1 MLRLSQG
8 FIFLYSLGLGDQYL
22 QNPKG
27 SNNRL
32 NEKSANRNNA
42 NRLFDSQNN
51 NRGGYN
57 VGETGEAGQAFQ
69 QNDFGEGTAEEMYD
83 VGQQTNN
90 QYDLIYEEESA
101 LRLTWTSQHGCGN
114 SMNNCN
120 MVIQF
125 GCDTYDA
132 STDNNNGV
140 DIDNDNLSQGLGIR
154 MGLHNGGNTGTPGET
169 ANFDNVQT
177 TYNQNNNN
185 NRGRHESEEFYTFCR
200 RRQRDT
206 GLFLADQKLKGNSQ
220 KYTRQN
226 PNGNRRGLECPE
238 ERDYFPWPHPSPWR
252 DLFWIG
258 HDYEYCKTNIAPL
271 SENISPKYSCAG
283 SADGHSLPTD
293 DQGEQVT
300 QQGCEDEG
308 GHWVSHT
315 AGRMEATDAEFI
327 NNFCQDSEWSQVNH
341 LGNVDGTTLGGQM
354 NNIMWN
360 IPSVDDL
367 VNTWGCHLYT
377 ETVGTTTDNTQ
388 ANDVDMQYVRG
399 VIRTRYNISTGDY
412 DQYQTFS
419 DQNNDPGNGVIS
431 PVTQNPTIDVG
442 AYMQGLRL
450 ALNTAQTGRTFQDRS
465 HVFSIMKKPATAP
478 AAQRNFNTLN
488 VNVRGKRGNI
498 VQTFPAME
506 YDFEP
511 NDFVMSQQQCVHFQW
526 TGSNT
531 HNNGNPA
538 GDGQAGDAGEGA
550 GGTDRSNIMEMK
562 SLRKNFPMAYD
573 VEKEAGTAGTESF
586 FDQVSCKYPVD
597 DSDRWITDTDFV
609 KAIFATAGYYYYD
622 DANGNRN
629 ELKSVDDDNAVDV
642 LLNNV
647 SASFKQGLICC
658 TNTDSKPGT
667 YYFQSTRN
675 NNFSNRSQKMRIQIK
690 QGTTQAFQFYP
701 AAF

>member
-1 MLRLSQG
+1 MLRLTQG
-8 FIFLYSLGLGDQYL
+8 FVFLFSLGVGDQYL

-57 VGETGEAGQAFQ
+57 VGETGEAGQAFN
-69 QNDFGEGTAEEMYD
+69 QNDFGEGTPEEMYD

-90 QYDLIYEEESA
+90 QYDLIYQEESQ

-114 SMNNCN
+114 PMNNCN

-132 STDNNNGV
+132 LGDQDNDADLN
-140 DIDNDNLSQGLGIR
+140 NDNLSQGLGIR
-154 MGLHNGGNTGTPGET
+154 MGLHNGGNTNTPDETNNFNNVAGTFQ
-169 ANFDNVQT
+169 N
-177 TYNQNNNN
+177 NNNN
-185 NRGRHESEEFYTFCR
+185 NRGRHESEEFYAFCR
-200 RRQRDT
+200 NRQRDT
-206 GLFLADQKLKGNSQ
+206 GLFLADQKLKGNTQ

-238 ERDYFPWPHPSPWR
+238 ERDYYPWPHPSPWR
-252 DLFWIG
+252 DLFWVG

-271 SENISPKYSCAG
+271 SENLVAKGSCAG
-283 SADGHSLPTD
+283 SGGVHDLPTN
-293 DQGEQVT
+293 DQGAQVT
-300 QQGCEDEG
+300 EAGCQAEG
-308 GHWVSHT
+308 GTWVT
-315 AGRMEATDAEFI
+315 NTWGIMEDTEAQFI
-327 NNFCQDSEWSQVNH
+327 NNFCQDSKWTQVNH
-341 LGNVDGTTLGGQM
+341 LGNADGTTLGGQM
-354 NNIMWN
+354 NSIMWN

-367 VNTWGCHLYT
+367 VNTWKCHQYT
-377 ETVGTTTDNTQ
+377 DTIGTTTDGTTGNT
-388 ANDVDMQYVRG
+388 NTIQYVRG

-412 DQYQTFS
+412 DQYNTFS

-465 HVFSIMKKPATAP
+465 HVFTIMKKRTSMP
-478 AAQRNFNTLN
+478 AAQRNYATLN

-511 NDFVMSQQQCVHFQW
+511 NDFKMSREQCIHLQW

-550 GGTDRSNIMEMK
+550 GGTDRSNLMEMK

-573 VEKEAGTAGTESF
+573 KEAAAGSAGTESF
-586 FDQVSCKYPVD
+586 FDQVDCKYPMD
-597 DSDRWITDTDFV
+597 ATDRWITDKDFV

-622 DANGNRN
+622 DANRN
-629 ELKSVDDDNAVDV
+629 ELKSVDDDNAVNV

-647 SASFKQGLICC
+647 SASFKQGLVCC
-658 TNTDSKPGT
+658 TNSNSKAGT

-675 NNFSNRSQKMRIQIK
+675 NNFSNRSQKMRIQIEAN
-690 QGTTQAFQFYP
+690 TDSEFEFYP